1 MNQPEEAEKEN
12 DAAHVL
18 LDVKNSHIDRRVSSR
33 IKQQK
38 HFDDDD
44 DSDSALDDPFNNCPK
59 KKKGKASKKSSSKP
73 SSKQSKPSSK
83 SSGKKMPD
91 KPPRK
96 SETEAR
102 HVQNHVDNLEN
113 DLQESKSHI
122 LELQEANSSFNT
134 SFNNL
139 KEKHRKA
146 IKSHAVQAVK
156 SAADALMIKGL
167 RNEIEKMKKAS
178 KDDRDKHKSEI
189 KDMKVLHK
197 VSKSS
202 TTKHKLALRSRLI
215 LRMHVRLS

>member
-1 MNQPEEAEKEN
+1 
-12 DAAHVL
+12 
-18 LDVKNSHIDRRVSSR
+18 
-33 IKQQK
+33 
-38 HFDDDD
+38 
-44 DSDSALDDPFNNCPK
+44 
-59 KKKGKASKKSSSKP
+59 
-73 SSKQSKPSSK
+73 
-83 SSGKKMPD
+83 MPD

-96 SETEAR
+96 SETEAC

-197 VSKSS
+197 SVQKQYYQAQARVEIQANIDNARKVELKERQNKEEQDRKAKAAKARLQQ
-202 TTKHKLALRSRLI
+202 TLENQRAKDDHK
-215 LRMHVRLS
+215 